1 MERDAA
7 SIKAI
12 AIDIDGTLTDDRRR
26 LCTNAIE
33 ALRGCEAKGCPVMVA
48 SGNIVATSVSV
59 SKLLGLTGPV
69 IAENGGAVHYRGR
82 TELFGDKE
90 VCVKAAEY
98 LKQRLQVKELF
109 TNQCRLTEVCLE
121 EDVDMNKVLELLKD
135 HPVDINRT
143 GFAIHIMSKGTDK
156 YNGVK
161 RGCELLGI
169 GPSEVL
175 AIGDSENDIGML
187 RGCGIGVAV
196 ANASSDVRSA
206 ADHICKNRHG
216 DGVVEALK
224 HFGLI

>member
-1 MERDAA
+1 MERDA
-7 SIKAI
+7 SGIKAV
-12 AIDIDGTLTDDRRR
+12 AIDIDGTITDEKRS
-26 LCTNAIE
+26 LCTKAIE
-33 ALRGCEAKGCPVMVA
+33 ALRRCEARGCPVMVA

-69 IAENGGAVHYRGR
+69 IAENGGALHFRGN
-82 TELFGDKE
+82 TEIFGEKE
-90 VCVKAAEY
+90 VCVKAVEF
-98 LKQRLQVKELF
+98 LKQRLPVKELF

-121 EDVDMNKVLELLKD
+121 EDVDIDKVLELLKD

-156 YNGVK
+156 FNGIK

-169 GPSEVL
+169 EPSEVL
-175 AIGDSENDIGML
+175 AIGDSENDMGML

-196 ANASSDVRSA
+196 ANASGNVRST
-206 ADHICKNRHG
+206 ADHICKKGHG